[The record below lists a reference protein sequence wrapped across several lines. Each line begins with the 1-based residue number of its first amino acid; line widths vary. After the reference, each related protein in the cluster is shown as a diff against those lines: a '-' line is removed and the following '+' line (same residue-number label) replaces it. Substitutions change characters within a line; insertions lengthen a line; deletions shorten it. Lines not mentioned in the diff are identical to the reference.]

1 MMRQCIFGAW
11 NETDVTKTLLQGLQH
26 LEAEA
31 GDFKEVGIA
40 TLMEGRIQSQNA
52 LDLQNLQNQLQTQPL
67 SGHFGIAYTCLKNP
81 HEVEKYDATYLCAN
95 ERVAI
100 VYNGFIDNFP
110 EIWKEWLELGY
121 PFKNKTDG
129 EIVLRLLNRYSEI
142 DGISPLEALT
152 LTTTRLQGDFSVIA
166 LFAEEELLM
175 AARQGCQLAIG
186 VDENAYYFSSDTQ
199 VLTRLSRRVIQ
210 LEEGKPTVLQ
220 SVKGRIIN

>member
-1 MMRQCIFGAW
+1 MRQCIFGAW

-52 LDLQNLQNQLQTQPL
+52 PDLQNLPNQLQTQPL
-67 SGHFGIAYTCLKNP
+67 SGHFGVAYTCLKNP
-81 HEVEKYDATYLCAN
+81 NEVEKYDATYLCAN

-100 VYNGFIDNFP
+100 VYNGFIDNYP
-110 EIWKEWLELGY
+110 EIWQEWLELGY
-121 PFKNKTDG
+121 PFKSKTDG
-129 EIVLRLLNRYSEI
+129 EIVLRLLNRYSER

-152 LTTTRLQGDFSVIA
+152 LTIARLQGDFSVIA

-175 AARQGCQLAIG
+175 VARRGCQLAIG
-186 VDENAYYFSSDTQ
+186 VDENAYYFSSDTKA
-199 VLTRLSRRVIQ
+199 LTRLSQRVIQ
-210 LEEGKPTVLQ
+210 LEEGNPTVLHQ
-220 SVKGRIIN
+220 LNRVS